1 MAVSFINKR
10 GFVAIPQDLGA
21 SFVNGNTVY
30 VVREFHTNRWYIT
43 AKALSGGERFCK
55 TKIVNGGLY
64 LPEDVISLFMMGKEA
79 PCNVSMSLR
88 KDNEEERYYLR
99 PLIQ

>member
-1 MAVSFINKR
+1 MAVSFIDKR

-30 VVREFHTNRWYIT
+30 VVREFSSNRWYIT

-64 LPEDVISLFMMGKEA
+64 LPEDVISLFMMGKED
-79 PCNVSMSLR
+79 PRIVSMFLR
-88 KDNEEERYYLR
+88 NDHEEERCYLR
-99 PLIQ
+99 PFIQ

>member
-64 LPEDVISLFMMGKEA
+64 LPEDVISFMMGKED
-79 PCNVSMSLR
+79 PLNVSMSLR
-88 KDNEEERYYLR
+88 KDNEEERCYLK
-99 PLIQ
+99 PLTE